1 MIFKILNKYVTY
13 IQDEVVPKNLRNK
26 NHIKQTLKIGEDTE
40 QHDSFLSKVV
50 DSTLKELKKVY
61 EAAIKPLEMTFKYRD
76 LSNRHFGGN
85 VIINITIYK

>member
-1 MIFKILNKYVTY
+1 M
-13 IQDEVVPKNLRNK
+13 PKNLRNK
-26 NHIKQTLKIGEDTE
+26 SHIKQTLRVGENTA

-76 LSNRHFGGN
+76 LSNRHFGG
-85 VIINITIYK
+85 IIMFHL

>member
-1 MIFKILNKYVTY
+1 M
-13 IQDEVVPKNLRNK
+13 PKNLRNK
-26 NHIKQTLKIGEDTE
+26 SHVKQTLKIGEDTA

-61 EAAIKPLEMTFKYRD
+61 EAAIKPLEITFKYRD

-85 VIINITIYK
+85 VKIYYNIIIVHTFGLYTNLYSCE